1 MVTPIVANIS
11 VYNRGT
17 CPHGNPIGAC
27 PICSGEGGGSGGG
40 IAMTTSYKK
49 DTVPGG
55 MTWDEC
61 FAYLRN
67 VKAQRQHVQ
76 DERQFQTNSVMNFI
90 QNNKIA
96 EFMAKNMTTF
106 YNFAQI
112 NIARPIANIANSVF
126 SAIAT
131 PIANLVRAIAN
142 TALANSIKNF
152 AEKIQKNIADIANKV
167 ASFVGEPIM
176 AAAKFISD
184 NWQKLKAKK
193 FFFFSPVD
201 TEMEQGEQDEEI
213 ELKRWLGIRTLK
225 ENIKKL
231 LKTKKENKEIT
242 EWL

>member
-1 MVTPIVANIS
+1 MVTPIIANVS
-11 VYNRGT
+11 MNRGT

-27 PICSGEGGGSGGG
+27 PLCNGSVGGGGGV
-40 IAMTTSYKK
+40 SSSFKK

-61 FAYLRN
+61 FAYLRMQKLQKQN
-67 VKAQRQHVQ
+67 AQ
-76 DERQFQTNSVMNFI
+76 DEKQFQSISLMNFV

-96 EFMAKNMTTF
+96 QFMAANMVTVSTF
-106 YNFAQI
+106 LQI
-112 NIARPIANIANSVF
+112 NIARPIANLANNIF
-126 SAIAT
+126 SAIT
-131 PIANLVRAIAN
+131 NPIANLAKAIAN
-142 TALANSIKNF
+142 TAFANSIKNF
-152 AEKIQKNIADIANKV
+152 AEKIQKNVVDISNKIA
-167 ASFVGEPIM
+167 SMVGEPIM

-193 FFFFSPVD
+193 FMFFSPVD

-213 ELKRWLGIRTLK
+213 ELKRWLSIRNLK

-231 LKTKKENKEIT
+231 FNSQKDNEEII